1 MMEEL
6 DLLKKNW
13 NKTNNFEQITESDIY
28 KMLLK
33 KSSSIVKWI
42 FIVSLLELG
51 SGLLLGLF
59 LSFTKYDSEGNEL
72 LKNMGMYT
80 YYIAVSIIFYSVILF
95 FIYRFYQMYKM
106 ISVNDNVKKLIKSIL
121 KTRKVVK
128 QYIMFNL
135 SFSALFFLVG
145 LCFGLHKGFMD
156 YSAKHGDLNPVITMK
171 MYLLGIVLIVVITG
185 IFTFLFWLVYKLLYG
200 ILLKKLTKNYEEL
213 KKIDL

>member
-13 NKTNNFEQITESDIY
+13 NKTNIFEQISESDIY

-51 SGLLLGLF
+51 SGLLIGLS
-59 LSFTKYDSEGNEL
+59 LSFTKYDNESSNL
-72 LKNMGMYT
+72 LKKMGIYN
-80 YYIAVSIIFYSVILF
+80 YYIITTIILYVVILF
-95 FIYRFYQMYKM
+95 FIYRFYQMYKT
-106 ISVNDNVKKLIKSIL
+106 ITVTDNVKKLIQTII

-128 QYIMFNL
+128 QYIVFNL
-135 SFSALFFLVG
+135 SFSAVFFVIILG
-145 LCFGLHKGFMD
+145 YSLQLTYID
-156 YSAKHGDLNPVITMK
+156 YAVKHNLNPEIPIK
-171 MYLLGIVLIVVITG
+171 ACLIGIVFIIIVAAT
-185 IFTFLFWLVYKLLYG
+185 FTFFFWLFYKLLYG
-200 ILLKKLTKNYEEL
+200 ILLKKLSRNYEEL

>member
-13 NKTNNFEQITESDIY
+13 NKTNSFEQITESDIY

-51 SGLLLGLF
+51 SGFLLGLI
-59 LSFTKYDSEGNEL
+59 LSFTKHDNESTDI
-72 LKNMGMYT
+72 LKKMGIYT
-80 YYIAVSIIFYSVILF
+80 YYIIATILWYAVILF
-95 FIYRFYQMYKM
+95 FIYRFYQMYRM
-106 ISVNDNVKKLIKSIL
+106 ISVNDNVKKLIQSIL

-128 QYIMFNL
+128 QYIIYNL
-135 SFSALFFLVG
+135 TFGALFFIVIFSYGFQKGYLDYEIKHGNLNPEIPLKAYLVG
-145 LCFGLHKGFMD
+145 ILIIVF
-156 YSAKHGDLNPVITMK
+156 ITA
-171 MYLLGIVLIVVITG
+171 
-185 IFTFLFWLVYKLLYG
+185 IFTFLFWLFYRLLYG
-200 ILLKKLTKNYEEL
+200 ILLKKLNKNYVEL